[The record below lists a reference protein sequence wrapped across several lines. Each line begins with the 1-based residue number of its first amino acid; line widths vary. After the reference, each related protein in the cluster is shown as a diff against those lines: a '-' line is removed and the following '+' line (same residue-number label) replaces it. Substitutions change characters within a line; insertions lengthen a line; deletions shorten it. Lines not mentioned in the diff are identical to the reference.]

1 MYGKIIFIFIS
12 LFIFSSCCT
21 TRSISAPEIDRNLT
35 ELQNR
40 IVELQ
45 TRNTELEKEIDRLT
59 SENRFYADYYKQTI
73 TGIGTNIH
81 SAIESTDNLDKHLDK
96 LYRDHYELERILWE
110 LTNQNNPIRVTNS
123 NTN

>member
-1 MYGKIIFIFIS
+1 MYEKIIFICIS

-21 TRSISAPEIDRNLT
+21 TRSISASEIDRNLT

-40 IVELQ
+40 IIELQ

-59 SENRFYADYYKQTI
+59 SENKFYADYYKQTV

-81 SAIESTDNLDKHLDK
+81 SAIESSDNLDKYINE
-96 LYRDHYELERILWE
+96 LYRNHYELERLLWE
-110 LTNQNNPIRVTNS
+110 LTNQNNSIRITNS
-123 NTN
+123 DTN